1 MEALYDLVVVGAGIA
16 GCTAA
21 REAKAK
27 GLRVAIIDKAQKP
40 ATGGSGAAGAFISP
54 KLGSKTEL
62 LELTNEAF
70 NYAVR
75 FYTQNYPKYFT
86 KSGIVRIPQ
95 TPKDAQNLLY
105 HQSLVDAKSQ
115 LLEREELELLGIKNE
130 TQALFFE
137 DGGFCEAQEL
147 CEALIVGIDYFCID
161 VQDIDESGEYLLVGK
176 QVKAINVVLA
186 TGYRAFGQ
194 KLDYMGIK
202 GLWGSRGD
210 FFTDSKLAVSMHK
223 KISVSAVVD
232 GVVKLGATHVK
243 SQSPCMECKGEPLA
257 PLIEASKSM
266 VELENLRIKE
276 TFCGMRSG
284 SHDFKPLL
292 GRVIDSAY
300 MLQSYPK
307 IKLGYKKAPLKYC
320 KNLYV
325 FNGLGGRGF
334 VLAPLMA
341 KWLIEYIFEGKEL
354 DSRVD
359 ANRLFLK
366 WARRLNKLKGDT
378 PKDKNG

>member
-1 MEALYDLVVVGAGIA
+1 
-16 GCTAA
+16 
-21 REAKAK
+21 
-27 GLRVAIIDKAQKP
+27 
-40 ATGGSGAAGAFISP
+40 
-54 KLGSKTEL
+54 
-62 LELTNEAF
+62 
-70 NYAVR
+70 
-75 FYTQNYPKYFT
+75 
-86 KSGIVRIPQ
+86 
-95 TPKDAQNLLY
+95 
-105 HQSLVDAKSQ
+105 
-115 LLEREELELLGIKNE
+115 
-130 TQALFFE
+130 
-137 DGGFCEAQEL
+137 
-147 CEALIVGIDYFCID
+147 
-161 VQDIDESGEYLLVGK
+161 
-176 QVKAINVVLA
+176 
-186 TGYRAFGQ
+186 
-194 KLDYMGIK
+194 
-202 GLWGSRGD
+202 
-210 FFTDSKLAVSMHK
+210 
-223 KISVSAVVD
+223 
-232 GVVKLGATHVK
+232 
-243 SQSPCMECKGEPLA
+243 
-257 PLIEASKSM
+257 IEASKSM